1 MLSRWYRRISSFLL
15 AFSISIQICCGV
27 HPKTSP
33 SLLPSLPPSFTL
45 LSPPLHFS
53 LYGSLALSSSPSIF
67 PSLLPN
73 FLYFHC
79 SQATIISPLGFCT
92 IRLLSLR
99 ANLSPPKVHFP
110 QSSQS
115 DILNTKS
122 DHASKPPILTTFQ
135 WLPCAFRLKFK
146 LLMKISKALQGLD
159 PACPF
164 DIVSN

>member
-1 MLSRWYRRISSFLL
+1 MLVQTNFFLFNYL
-15 AFSISIQICCGV
+15 PFPSAFRCAVVSILK
-27 HPKTSP
+27 HLHLFFPP
-33 SLLPSLPPSFTL
+33 FLPPSPC
-45 LSPPLHFS
+45 SPLPPFS

-73 FLYFHC
+73 FLHFRC

-99 ANLSPPKVHFP
+99 ANLSPHKVHFP

-146 LLMKISKALQGLD
+146 LLIKVSKALQGLD